1 MPQTSNLPIVD
12 PNDSIDLQVNE
23 LFDNYF
29 TKKVQVDANVYDL
42 TKSFFLN
49 FTNGSQEATATLTS
63 SFLIACEELDIFPQ
77 DMIQNFSKDNNA
89 YTSVISFLN
98 LSRSA
103 RSLIGFTRQLQPSTR
118 TNRQIRL

>member
-1 MPQTSNLPIVD
+1 MAQTSNLPITN
-12 PNDSIDLQVNE
+12 PNESLDLQVNE

-29 TKKVQVDANVYDL
+29 NQRVQVDANVYDL
-42 TKSFFLN
+42 VKSFFFN

-63 SFLIACEELDIFPQ
+63 SFLIACKELNIFPQ
-77 DMIQNFSKDNNA
+77 DMIQNFSKDTNA

-103 RSLIGFTRQLQPSTR
+103 RSLLGFTRQLEPSER
-118 TNRQIRL
+118 IKRQIRI